1 MVDADNDTG
10 NVTAYSCRSNL
21 TSKAKNIGVSLNIIV
36 ALASWSKDKN
46 FKRFY
51 LKGDLRPKTYS
62 FFYDVFLLI
71 SYRKSLVDNFVTV
84 WSVYRKLWSDKVL
97 NAT

>member
-10 NVTAYSCRSNL
+10 KVAAYSCRSTL
-21 TSKAKNIGVSLNIIV
+21 TSKAKNIGVSLNITV
-36 ALASWSKDKN
+36 ALASWSKNKN

-51 LKGDLRPKTYS
+51 LKGDLRSKPHS

-71 SYRKSLVDNFVTV
+71 SYRKSLVDN
-84 WSVYRKLWSDKVL
+84 SV
-97 NAT
+97 AA